1 MKNELYFKDEESEIC
16 YGRKHWENIMEQQDV
31 TELELREAIKSDIPG
46 VFWCKKQEFSSDKS
60 EFHCGK
66 QCSDYVPKNGVSG
79 CCVHYSTVLYECGEK
94 IILKSNRSRFD

>member
-46 VFWCKKQEFSSDKS
+46 VFWCKKTRIF
-60 EFHCGK
+60 
-66 QCSDYVPKNGVSG
+66 
-79 CCVHYSTVLYECGEK
+79 
-94 IILKSNRSRFD
+94 